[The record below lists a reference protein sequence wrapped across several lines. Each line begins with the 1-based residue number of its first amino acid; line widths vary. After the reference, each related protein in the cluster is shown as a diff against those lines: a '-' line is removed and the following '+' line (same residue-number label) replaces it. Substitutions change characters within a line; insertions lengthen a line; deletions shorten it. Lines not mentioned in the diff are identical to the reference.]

1 MLNRPKIVYLT
12 IKNRLLHV
20 ICRLLSTARG
30 LREVFCVCNF
40 ADYVKA
46 LKFTLALVTSENTQV
61 SIYKRL
67 SPGICL
73 TRASVT

>member
-1 MLNRPKIVYLT
+1 MLNRPEIVYLA

-40 ADYVKA
+40 AGYVKVPQIY
-46 LKFTLALVTSENTQV
+46 VTFGHIRKHTSKHLRDT
-61 SIYKRL
+61 
-67 SPGICL
+67 
-73 TRASVT
+73 